1 MQSNNERKDTVTI
14 RFYLSLFACATA
26 CSAMGGDGFRSIKGI
41 QYYPDDAIE
50 ANDTLKKERCRL
62 DLRIPEGVSNF
73 PVVVWYHGGG
83 LVAGSRGGYCQIC
96 RDPANGIGGVSVG
109 YRYLSQVA
117 PADTLGD
124 AAAALAWTLKHIA
137 EYGGD
142 PKKVFVSGSSGG
154 GYLTAMV
161 GMDPKWLAPYGFKP
175 TDIAGLMPET
185 GQMTK
190 HFNVRKYTGDKDPQF
205 LSKIDAWAPLAH
217 AAADLPPI
225 CLMVGENEIDWLCRA
240 EENRLLYAS
249 LLALGHRDV
258 EFHSFPGRRHGT
270 MSLDAGPVELDFV
283 RRHVQ
288 QIDGTW
294 TPTGNKVLDVLEDFV
309 SKGRISGVVSVLSD
323 DRYNV
328 KFDCAGWA
336 DMENKVPMRPDTMFS
351 IFSMSKTFNGAA
363 IMAAIDAGKM
373 SLDDEVSRFLPEFAD
388 IKVEEKDASGKVRL
402 VPPKRPLVIRDL
414 VTHTSGS
421 RCGVSIYKRDIPL
434 REIARKM
441 AATPLKFQP
450 GETFSYGNTWVD
462 TSAAALEVA
471 VGKPFEKWL
480 YEKILDPL
488 GMKDTTFTPNA
499 EQQKRMVKAYTSDD
513 KGLRPASDKCTTQL
527 EFPWN
532 KKVYPCAAAG
542 LFSTPQD
549 MVRFSQML
557 AHHGEWKGR
566 RIISRKTFDEVFSI
580 KQTPAGIKN
589 PYCVGSWLYDDWFG
603 HEGAMRTDQ
612 RANLKTGHSRVFF
625 IQTENKAG
633 PAFFALKKAWNAVCD
648 EVQGTPPF
656 NPKN

>member
-1 MQSNNERKDTVTI
+1 MKTKLALATMLLTAVASAAPDTTGFRHVRDI
-14 RFYLSLFACATA
+14 PYYPEEMMATA
-26 CSAMGGDGFRSIKGI
+26 
-41 QYYPDDAIE
+41 DAY
-50 ANDTLKKERCRL
+50 KRERCRL
-62 DLRIPEGVSNF
+62 DVRIPEGATNW

-83 LVAGSRGGYCQIC
+83 LVHGKRGGYCQIC
-96 RDPANGIGGVSVG
+96 RKPENGIGGVSVG
-109 YRYLSQVA
+109 YRFVDRVA
-117 PADTLGD
+117 PADTIGD

-175 TDIAGLMPET
+175 TDLAGLMPET

-190 HFNVRKYTGDKDPQF
+190 HFNVRKFTGDTDSQF

-217 AAADLPPI
+217 ASADLPPI
-225 CLMVGENEIDWLCRA
+225 CLMVGEPEIDWLCRA

-249 LLALGHRDV
+249 LKALGHRDV
-258 EFHSFPGRRHGT
+258 EYHAFPGRRHGT
-270 MSLDAGPVELDFV
+270 MHLDAGAVEMEFV

-294 TPTGNKVLDVLEDFV
+294 TPTGNKVLDVLEDYV
-309 SKGRISGVVSVLSD
+309 SKGRIAGVVSVRSD

-336 DMENKVPMRPDTMFS
+336 DMENKIPMRPDTLFA
-351 IFSMSKTFNGAA
+351 IFSMSKTFLGAA
-363 IMAAIDAGKM
+363 LMVAIDEGKI
-373 SLDDEVSRFLPEFAD
+373 SLDDEVAKYLPEFAD
-388 IKVEEKDASGKVRL
+388 IKVEVKGADGKTTC

-421 RCGVSIYKRDIPL
+421 SCAIPIYKRDLPL
-434 REIARKM
+434 REVARQM
-441 AATPLKFQP
+441 AATPLKTQP
-450 GETFSYGNTWVD
+450 GEAFRYGNAGID
-462 TSAAALEVA
+462 AAAAALEVA
-471 VGKPFEKWL
+471 TGIPYEKWL
-480 YEKILDPL
+480 YAKITDPL
-488 GMKDTTFTPNA
+488 GMRDTTFVPSSR
-499 EQQKRMVKAYTSDD
+499 QLPRLVKAYTSDD
-513 KGLRPASDKCTTQL
+513 KPLRPAADKCAQQL
-527 EFPWN
+527 VFPWK

-549 MVRFSQML
+549 MIRFSQML
-557 AHHGEWKGR
+557 AHHGEWMGR
-566 RIISRKTFDEVFSI
+566 KIISRKTFDEVFSV
-580 KQTPAGIKN
+580 KQTPPGVAK

-633 PAFFALKKAWNAVCD
+633 PAFFALKKAWNAICD

-656 NPKN
+656 NPGN

>member
-1 MQSNNERKDTVTI
+1 MKVNRIIAALLLVSAA
-14 RFYLSLFACATA
+14 ACAA
-26 CSAMGGDGFRSIKGI
+26 AEANGFRTVKDIL
-41 QYYPDDAIE
+41 YYPDDILSQAD
-50 ANDTLKKERCRL
+50 ALKKERCRL
-62 DLRIPEGVSNF
+62 DVRIPEGFTNF

-83 LVAGSRGGYCQIC
+83 LVHGRRGGYCQIC
-96 RDPANGIGGVSVG
+96 RNPANGIGGVSVG
-109 YRYLSQVA
+109 YRFVSEVT
-117 PADTLGD
+117 PADTIGD

-175 TDIAGLMPET
+175 TDLAGLMPET

-190 HFNVRKYTGDKDPQF
+190 HFNVRKYTGDTDSQF
-205 LSKIDAWAPLAH
+205 LSKIDAFAPLAH

-225 CLMVGENEIDWLCRA
+225 CILVGEPEIDWLCRA

-249 LLALGHRDV
+249 LKALGHRDV
-258 EFHSFPGRRHGT
+258 EYHAFPGRRHGT
-270 MSLDAGPVELDFV
+270 MSLDAGPAELEFV

-288 QIDGTW
+288 QIDGSW
-294 TPTGNKVLDVLEDFV
+294 TPTGNKVLDTLEDYV
-309 SKGRISGVVSVLSD
+309 SKGRIAGVVSVLSD

-336 DMENKVPMRPDTMFS
+336 DMENKIPMRPDTLFA
-351 IFSMSKTFNGAA
+351 IFSMSKTFLGAA
-363 IMAAIDAGKM
+363 LMVAIDEGKI
-373 SLDDEVSRFLPEFAD
+373 SLDDEVAKFLPEFAD
-388 IKVEEKDASGKVRL
+388 IKVETKGADGKVQL
-402 VPPKRPLVIRDL
+402 VPPKRPLKIRDL

-421 RCGVSIYKRDIPL
+421 SCAIPIYKRDLPL
-434 REIARKM
+434 REAARQM
-441 AATPLKFQP
+441 AATPLKTQP
-450 GETFSYGNTWVD
+450 GEAFRYGNAGIDAV
-462 TSAAALEVA
+462 AAALEVA
-471 VGKPFEKWL
+471 TGMPYEKWL
-480 YEKILDPL
+480 YTKITDPL
-488 GMKDTTFTPNA
+488 GMKDTSFAPNGK
-499 EQQKRMVKAYTSDD
+499 QLPRLVKAYTSDD
-513 KGLRPASDKCTTQL
+513 KGLRPAADRCAGQL
-527 EFPWN
+527 VFPWK

-549 MVRFSQML
+549 MIRFSQML

-566 RIISRKTFDEVFSI
+566 QIISRKTFDEVFAV
-580 KQTPAGIKN
+580 KQTPEGVTQ
-589 PYCVGSWLYDDWFG
+589 PYCVGSWLYGDWFG

-633 PAFFALKKAWNAVCD
+633 PTFFALKKDWNAVCD
-648 EVQGTPPF
+648 EVQGTEPF
-656 NPKN
+656 NPEH

>member
-1 MQSNNERKDTVTI
+1 MKNKILLTAVAAA
-14 RFYLSLFACATA
+14 ACAVCVA
-26 CSAMGGDGFRSIKGI
+26 AGEDGFRHVRDIP
-41 QYYPDDAIE
+41 YYPEDA
-50 ANDTLKKERCRL
+50 ANGTNELLKARCRL
-62 DLRIPEGVSNF
+62 DVRIPPGVTNF

-83 LVAGSRGGYCQIC
+83 LVHGGRGGYCRVC
-96 RDPANGIGGVSVG
+96 RSPESGIGGVSVG
-109 YRYLSQVA
+109 YRFLTEVT
-117 PADTLGD
+117 PEETIGD

-175 TDIAGLMPET
+175 TDLAGLMPET

-190 HFNVRKYTGDKDPQF
+190 HFNVRKYTGDTDPQF
-205 LSKIDAWAPLAH
+205 LPKIDALAPLAH

-225 CLMVGENEIDWLCRA
+225 CLMVGEPEIDWLCRA

-249 LLALGHRDV
+249 LKALGHRDV
-258 EFHSFPGRRHGT
+258 EFHSFPGRGHGT
-270 MSLDAGPVELDFV
+270 MGLNAGPVEMEFV

-294 TPTGNKVLDVLEDFV
+294 TPTGNKVLDTLEDSV
-309 SKGRISGVVSVLSD
+309 SKGLIAGVVSVISD
-323 DRYNV
+323 DRYV
-328 KFDCAGWA
+328 TKFDCAGWA
-336 DMENKVPMRPDTMFS
+336 DMENRIPMRPDTLFA

-363 IMAAIDAGKM
+363 IMAAIDDGKM
-373 SLDDEVSRFLPEFAD
+373 SLDDEVAKFLPEFAD
-388 IKVEEKDASGKVRL
+388 VKVEEKGADGKTVL
-402 VPPKRPLVIRDL
+402 VPPKRPLTIRDL

-421 RCGVSIYKRDIPL
+421 RCSVPIVKRDISL
-434 REIARKM
+434 REVARRM
-441 AATPLKFQP
+441 AAVPLKFHP

-471 VGKPFEKWL
+471 VGMPYEKWL
-480 YEKILDPL
+480 HRRILDPL
-488 GMKDTTFTPNA
+488 GMRDTTFTPNSN
-499 EQQKRMVKAYTSDD
+499 QLTRLVKAYTSDG
-513 KGLRPASDKCTTQL
+513 KGLRPASDRCTQQL
-527 EFPWN
+527 EFPW
-532 KKVYPCAAAG
+532 KRKVYPCAAGG

-557 AHHGEWKGR
+557 AHHGKWRGR
-566 RIISRKTFDEVFSI
+566 TIITRRTFDTMFAV
-580 KQTPAGIKN
+580 KQTPPGLKQS
-589 PYCVGSWLYDDWFG
+589 YCVGSWLYDDWFG

-612 RANLKTGHSRVFF
+612 RANLKTGHCRVFF

-633 PAFFALKKAWNAVCD
+633 PAFFALKKAWNAACD

-656 NPKN
+656 NPAN

>member
-117 PADTLGD
+117 PADTIGD

>member
-1 MQSNNERKDTVTI
+1 MKTGLALATMLLAAMASAAPADAGFRHVKDI
-14 RFYLSLFACATA
+14 SYYPEEMMATA
-26 CSAMGGDGFRSIKGI
+26 
-41 QYYPDDAIE
+41 DAY
-50 ANDTLKKERCRL
+50 KRERCRL
-62 DLRIPEGVSNF
+62 DVRIPEGATNW

-83 LVAGSRGGYCQIC
+83 LVHGKRGGYCQIC
-96 RDPANGIGGVSVG
+96 RKPENGIGGVSVG
-109 YRYLSQVA
+109 YRFVDRVA
-117 PADTLGD
+117 PADTIGD

-175 TDIAGLMPET
+175 TDLAGLMPET

-190 HFNVRKYTGDKDPQF
+190 HFNVRKFTGDTDSQF

-217 AAADLPPI
+217 ASADLPPI
-225 CLMVGENEIDWLCRA
+225 CLMVGEPEIDWLCRA

-249 LLALGHRDV
+249 LKALGHRDV
-258 EFHSFPGRRHGT
+258 EYHAFPGRRHGT
-270 MSLDAGPVELDFV
+270 MSLDAGAVEMEFV

-294 TPTGNKVLDVLEDFV
+294 TPTGNKVLDVLEDYV
-309 SKGRISGVVSVLSD
+309 SKDRIAGVVSVRSD

-336 DMENKVPMRPDTMFS
+336 DMENKIPMRPDTLFA
-351 IFSMSKTFNGAA
+351 IFSMSKTFLGAA
-363 IMAAIDAGKM
+363 LMVAIDEGKI
-373 SLDDEVSRFLPEFAD
+373 SLDDEVAKYLPEFAD
-388 IKVEEKDASGKVRL
+388 IKVEEKGTDGKVCL

-421 RCGVSIYKRDIPL
+421 SCAIPIYKRDLPL
-434 REIARKM
+434 REVACQM
-441 AATPLKFQP
+441 AATPLKTQP
-450 GETFSYGNTWVD
+450 GEAFRYGNAGID
-462 TSAAALEVA
+462 AAAAALEVA
-471 VGKPFEKWL
+471 TGIPYEKWL
-480 YEKILDPL
+480 YAKITDPL
-488 GMKDTTFTPNA
+488 GMRDTTFVPSSR
-499 EQQKRMVKAYTSDD
+499 QLPRLVKAYTSDD
-513 KGLRPASDKCTTQL
+513 KPLRPAADKCAQQL
-527 EFPWN
+527 VFPWK

-549 MVRFSQML
+549 MIRFSQML
-557 AHHGEWKGR
+557 AHHGEWMGR
-566 RIISRKTFDEVFSI
+566 KIISRKTFDEVFSV
-580 KQTPAGIKN
+580 KQTPPGVAK

-633 PAFFALKKAWNAVCD
+633 SAFFALKKDWNAACD

-656 NPKN
+656 NPGN